1 MADNNHQTWKNLVE
15 ELSSLVFFDEDKYYY
30 DDDKLNI
37 YSHHQFYR
45 NKER

>member
-1 MADNNHQTWKNLVE
+1 MRMADNNHQTWKPFVE

-37 YSHHQFYR
+37 AVHIIIL
-45 NKER
+45 